1 MRASVVLE
9 MPVKGT
15 RPGPINVSDPTSPAR
30 DPSSP
35 TSRSPQKSVE
45 DILKEKREA
54 QEALLRVASELS
66 SALLSLGIDSANP
79 KPGQTGSKVRLPLSY
94 FDNLDLERD
103 TPESH
108 SNVARQAATWTR
120 LKSMG
125 FRETVCVASPYPRPT
140 DALGAHCFWTV
151 LQRTS
156 STRPTVYVRRDDAN
170 EEIHA
175 FEHRAERETVN
186 AVI

>member
-54 QEALLRVASELS
+54 QEALLQRRLRALVGPAVARHRLGEPEARPDWVKGPAA
-66 SALLSLGIDSANP
+66 ALLL
-79 KPGQTGSKVRLPLSY
+79 
-94 FDNLDLERD
+94 
-103 TPESH
+103 
-108 SNVARQAATWTR
+108 
-120 LKSMG
+120 
-125 FRETVCVASPYPRPT
+125 
-140 DALGAHCFWTV
+140 
-151 LQRTS
+151 
-156 STRPTVYVRRDDAN
+156 
-170 EEIHA
+170 
-175 FEHRAERETVN
+175 
-186 AVI
+186 